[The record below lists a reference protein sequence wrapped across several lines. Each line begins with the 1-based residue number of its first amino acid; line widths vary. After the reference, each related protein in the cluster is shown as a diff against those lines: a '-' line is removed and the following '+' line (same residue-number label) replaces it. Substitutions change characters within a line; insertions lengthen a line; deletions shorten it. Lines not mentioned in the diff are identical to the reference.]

1 MGPEQRTQLI
11 TTLGAYSLA
20 SIGLYMM
27 FKDDEDFKQREQ
39 WDRDTYHWFKFPG
52 SETAFRIP
60 KPFEVGAIGT
70 MAERLV
76 EQIVD
81 DDVHGIL
88 FVERLQ
94 HMIGETFAFDYRPQL
109 ITPAIEVYANKNEF
123 TKRPIEPMW
132 MKRLPATERKYA
144 WTSSAYTFSSK
155 LLNTISFDKIQI
167 SPVQIE
173 HLVEGYFGFIGSS
186 IAATVSIVD
195 YPRNLAKITSK
206 DSPLFMGFVKALP
219 SRQSKYKTEFY
230 ELLSKMNEAHS
241 LYRNFMRVGNTE
253 DALKVLNKN
262 KNIFAWRGAY
272 TKVNKQLQQIS
283 NQIRIVENNKNLS
296 EKEKLDKVRQLNILK
311 NNIIQMIR
319 QQTLDF
325 EKNTG
330 TKVKRPIFWK

>member
-1 MGPEQRTQLI
+1 M
-11 TTLGAYSLA
+11 
-20 SIGLYMM
+20 
-27 FKDDEDFKQREQ
+27 
-39 WDRDTYHWFKFPG
+39 
-52 SETAFRIP
+52 
-60 KPFEVGAIGT
+60 
-70 MAERLV
+70 
-76 EQIVD
+76 
-81 DDVHGIL
+81 
-88 FVERLQ
+88 
-94 HMIGETFAFDYRPQL
+94 
-109 ITPAIEVYANKNEF
+109 
-123 TKRPIEPMW
+123 
-132 MKRLPATERKYA
+132 
-144 WTSSAYTFSSK
+144 
-155 LLNTISFDKIQI
+155 
-167 SPVQIE
+167 
-173 HLVEGYFGFIGSS
+173 VEGYFGFIGSS